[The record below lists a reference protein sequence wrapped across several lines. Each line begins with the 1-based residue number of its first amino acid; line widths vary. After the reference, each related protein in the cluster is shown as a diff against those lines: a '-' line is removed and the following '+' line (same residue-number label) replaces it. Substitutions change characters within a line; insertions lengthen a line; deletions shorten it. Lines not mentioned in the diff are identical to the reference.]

1 MRKKTILIPIAVAAV
16 LLAAAGILRLIGSPA
31 AGERACAKLGIPR
44 HPVIAHRGA
53 SYYAPEETA
62 QSFMLAR
69 DLGADYIELDV
80 QRTRDGEIVA
90 FHDDT
95 PLRTTNA
102 GELYPGRE
110 NNFITT
116 FTLQELKALDA
127 GSWFN
132 KRFPERARREFEGAR
147 ILTLEE
153 TIAIVKSGGGST
165 GLYIETKEPKRSPG
179 IERQLVD
186 LLVKTGWM
194 SEADMRGTKS
204 VPARVIFQ
212 SFDINSLAILRSLAP
227 NIPRVYLIDEKMEK
241 ETGWN
246 ALLDRAAGLG
256 AGIGPVGY
264 LGYPGNIG
272 KAHRRGMCVHIYT
285 INVKWQMYLFA
296 FFGADGFFSDRCDLV
311 MDFYGRR
318 PRADIA
324 ELLDKYARPAR

>member
-1 MRKKTILIPIAVAAV
+1 MRKKTILILIAVAAA
-16 LLAAAGILRLIGSPA
+16 LLATAGILRLIGNPA
-31 AGERACAKLGIPR
+31 GGGRACAQLGIPR
-44 HPVIAHRGA
+44 DLVIAHRGA

-80 QRTRDGEIVA
+80 QRTRDGAIVA

-102 GELYPGRE
+102 GERYPGRE

-132 KRFPERARREFEGAR
+132 KKYPERARSEFEGAR

-153 TIAIVKSGGGST
+153 TIAIAKSGGAST

-179 IERQLVD
+179 IERQVVD
-186 LLVKTGWM
+186 ILIKSGWAD
-194 SEADMRGTKS
+194 EAVLRGKGS
-204 VPARVIFQ
+204 GHARVIFQ
-212 SFDINSLAILRSLAP
+212 SFDIGSLAILKELAP
-227 NIPRVYLIDEKMEK
+227 GVPRVYLIDEKMEK

-285 INVKWQMYLFA
+285 INVKWQMCLFA

-311 MDFYGRR
+311 MDFYGRK
-318 PRADIA
+318 PKAGIA